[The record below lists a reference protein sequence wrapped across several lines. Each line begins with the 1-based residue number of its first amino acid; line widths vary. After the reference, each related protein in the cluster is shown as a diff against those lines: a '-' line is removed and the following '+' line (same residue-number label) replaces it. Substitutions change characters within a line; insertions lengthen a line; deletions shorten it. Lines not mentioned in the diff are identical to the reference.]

1 MQNNEKNTGL
11 NMQKYTH
18 MKIKI
23 IYGIIN
29 KVSNLF
35 ILDYIAGSKLAKMFV
50 RHFAAILANLR
61 DILS

>member
-1 MQNNEKNTGL
+1 
-11 NMQKYTH
+11 MQKYTH

-35 ILDYIAGSKLAKMFV
+35 ILDYIAGSKLAEMFV